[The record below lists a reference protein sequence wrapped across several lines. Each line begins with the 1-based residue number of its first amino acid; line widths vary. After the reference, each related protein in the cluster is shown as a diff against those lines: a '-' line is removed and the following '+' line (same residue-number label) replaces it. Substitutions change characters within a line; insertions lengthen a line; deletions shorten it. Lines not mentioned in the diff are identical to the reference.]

1 MAGVLSGSQLED
13 MIPRLPPPAQVQQGA
28 RQRDSSS
35 GQIGACPYLPPGVKR
50 RLSPFAPPGTQ
61 ASFFCRASC
70 ACPHLPDVRWCL
82 SPILPLLVRC
92 RCVPLPVTKTWR
104 ELGLDIDE
112 MEEVVRPYTQRG
124 NVNIDAGGRR
134 TIEEVGF
141 HNGDYGTRFAGQ
153 DRAWRERTAGSGR
166 VALLDDGEIEFHDL
180 VDRDTGRLRTLKE
193 LRGEEDVHYVRA
205 MGGGGDG
212 GGTSGG
218 KIKGVFTSED
228 QATEWIK
235 DNILT
240 AVGSLK
246 DVDLDY
252 AYDILASIQRGM
264 RQQRRQSAQC
274 F

>member
-1 MAGVLSGSQLED
+1 M
-13 MIPRLPPPAQVQQGA
+13 
-28 RQRDSSS
+28 
-35 GQIGACPYLPPGVKR
+35 
-50 RLSPFAPPGTQ
+50 
-61 ASFFCRASC
+61 
-70 ACPHLPDVRWCL
+70 
-82 SPILPLLVRC
+82 
-92 RCVPLPVTKTWR
+92 TKTWR